1 MQTNGIH
8 EGSVMRRGAAG
19 SAGRFGAPGA
29 AAVAV
34 WLALWLAVGLT
45 LAPLPGSAADVDWP
59 ELEPGLW
66 QFTRTMTTAGKS
78 TTIERQGCTD
88 PVAEWE
94 KQREASGQAGCRVE
108 TVKAAAGRYVTTAEC
123 SLPNAGQGSSRST
136 ALITGP
142 GAYEV
147 TVENSGVLA
156 KSGEREHLVAR
167 RLGDCPK

>member
-1 MQTNGIH
+1 
-8 EGSVMRRGAAG
+8 MRPGAVGAAG
-19 SAGRFGAPGA
+19 RFAAPGA
-29 AAVAV
+29 AAVA
-34 WLALWLAVGLT
+34 LWLAVWLAAGLA
-45 LAPLPGSAADVDWP
+45 LAPRPGSAADVDWP

-66 QFTRTMTTAGKS
+66 QFTRTSTTAGKS

-94 KQREASGQAGCRVE
+94 KQREASGRAGCTVE
-108 TVKAAAGRYVTTAEC
+108 TVKAAADRYVTTAEC

-136 ALITGP
+136 ALIKGP
-142 GAYEV
+142 DAYEV

-156 KSGEREHLVAR
+156 KSGEREHLVAT